1 LEGSVRKAADQV
13 RIGVELVDTSTGTE
27 EWTARYDRPLKDI
40 FAVQDEIVGKVV
52 TTLGLLFKHDEMK
65 LPHFGGARPTE
76 NLEAFDHMLRADPYY
91 WRGTRDDY
99 PTAQKW
105 IEKAIEQDPKY
116 ADAYAA
122 LGWVYMTAVWNQWSD
137 NPRADL
143 KHAFELVQKALTLDD
158 TNSVALSLLCQSD
171 WMQARYDQ
179 AVADAERAVAI
190 NPNYAQGYHTLS
202 DVLVIYGKPNAA
214 IRAAQKAMRL
224 DPTGKDL
231 YSLDV
236 GVAYVEMGR
245 PEDAIPVLKQSLTAY
260 PNIMVS
266 HLNLIKAY
274 VDLGRAE
281 DARAEAA
288 EVMRMSPQFTLAS
301 VPLARDAGF
310 NKQLRDDLR
319 KAGLR

>member
-1 LEGSVRKAADQV
+1 
-13 RIGVELVDTSTGTE
+13 
-27 EWTARYDRPLKDI
+27 
-40 FAVQDEIVGKVV
+40 
-52 TTLGLLFKHDEMK
+52 M
-65 LPHFGGARPTE
+65 
-76 NLEAFDHMLRADPYY
+76 
-91 WRGTRDDY
+91 RDDY

-122 LGWVYMTAVWNQWSD
+122 LGWIHMTAVWNQWSE

-171 WMQARYDQ
+171 WMQARYEQ

-202 DVLVIYGKPNAA
+202 DVLVIYGKPDAA
-214 IRAAQKAMRL
+214 IRAAQKAIRL

-245 PEDAIPVLKQSLTAY
+245 YEDAIPVLKQSLTAY
-260 PNIMVS
+260 PNVMVS
-266 HLNLIKAY
+266 HLSLIKAY
-274 VDLGRAE
+274 VDLGREE

-301 VPLARDAGF
+301 VPLARDEGW
-310 NKQLRDDLR
+310 NKRFRDDLAQGR
-319 KAGLR
+319 PEMSIVAS